1 MHGRQRK
8 HPFIHLTVEWGVR
21 KKHVSEGCD
30 IVGRES
36 EGCERSER
44 VGRERGESE
53 RMRRARERGV

>member
-1 MHGRQRK
+1 MW
-8 HPFIHLTVEWGVR
+8 VVR
-21 KKHVSEGCD
+21 EEQVSEGCD

-53 RMRRARERGV
+53 RLRGARERGV

>member
-1 MHGRQRK
+1 MW
-8 HPFIHLTVEWGVR
+8 VVR
-21 KKHVSEGCD
+21 EKHVSEECD

-53 RMRRARERGV
+53 RVRGARERGV